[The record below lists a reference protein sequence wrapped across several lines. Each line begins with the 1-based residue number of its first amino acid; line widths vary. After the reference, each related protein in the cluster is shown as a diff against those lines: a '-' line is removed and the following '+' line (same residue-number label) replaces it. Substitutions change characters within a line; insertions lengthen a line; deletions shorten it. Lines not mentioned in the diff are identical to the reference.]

1 MAELDSHSIEL
12 TLPQYA
18 EFRSIL
24 KRRVALYENR
34 VPMFWMDDVELDDR
48 GEILRFR
55 MSGMPQH
62 ENTID
67 VQRNQYGDKIILLWK
82 VPKLARWNYYLIIPV
97 LVFQGF
103 VVSGMNDL
111 KWSAQSIPL
120 AFLLAFPLWIWFVIS
135 LRRSQ
140 ISAGAAM
147 LKKSLDDAADLAR
160 KTAPVNDSVA
170 GS

>member
-1 MAELDSHSIEL
+1 MPDLDSHSIEL

-24 KRRVALYENR
+24 KRRVALRENR
-34 VPMFWMDDVELDDR
+34 VPMFWMDDVELEDQ

-62 ENTID
+62 ENRID
-67 VQRNQYGDKIILLWK
+67 VQRNQYGDKINLLWK
-82 VPKLARWNYYLIIPV
+82 TPKLARWNYYLIIPV
-97 LVFQGF
+97 VLFLGYQ
-103 VVSGMNDL
+103 
-111 KWSAQSIPL
+111 WSIQSIPL
-120 AFLLAFPLWIWFVIS
+120 AFLLAFLLWMWFVIA

-140 ISAGAAM
+140 INTGASL
-147 LKKSLDDAADLAR
+147 LKKTLEDAADLAR
-160 KTAPVNDSVA
+160 KTAPVNDPIV

>member
-1 MAELDSHSIEL
+1 MPDLDSHSIEL

-24 KRRVALYENR
+24 KRRVALRENR
-34 VPMFWMDDVELDDR
+34 VPMFWMDDVELEDQ

-62 ENTID
+62 ENRID

-82 VPKLARWNYYLIIPV
+82 TPKLARWNYYLLIPV
-97 LVFQGF
+97 LLYQGY
-103 VVSGMNDL
+103 VVIGMNDF
-111 KWSAQSIPL
+111 KWSTQSIPL
-120 AFLLAFPLWIWFVIS
+120 AFLLAFLLWMWFVIA

-140 ISAGAAM
+140 INTGASL
-147 LKKSLDDAADLAR
+147 LKKTLEDAADLAR
-160 KTAPVNDSVA
+160 KTAPVSGPIV